1 MNKNDIQSI
10 SNLIHDLDQK
20 AAKAVADKDY
30 DEALTI
36 YQEILGAYETLRREK
51 SCGRTLLNMAN
62 VMLLKGDTDKA
73 KEYID
78 IASDINDLQND
89 YMDCVNIQILR
100 SNMYLPSAY
109 RCIEV

>member
-1 MNKNDIQSI
+1 MSKDDLQSI
-10 SNLIHDLDQK
+10 SKLIRDLDQR
-20 AAKAVADKDY
+20 AAKAVADKNY
-30 DEALTI
+30 DEAITI
-36 YQEILGAYETLRREK
+36 YQEILAAYETLKREK

-62 VMLLKGDTDKA
+62 VMLLKGDNEKA
-73 KEYID
+73 REYID

-109 RCIEV
+109 RCMEV

>member
-1 MNKNDIQSI
+1 MSKDDLQSI
-10 SNLIHDLDQK
+10 SNLIRDLDK
-20 AAKAVADKDY
+20 RAAKAVADKNY
-30 DEALTI
+30 DEAITI
-36 YQEILGAYETLRREK
+36 YQEILGAYETLKREK

-62 VMLLKGDTDKA
+62 VMLLKGDTEKA
-73 KEYID
+73 REYID

-109 RCIEV
+109 RCMEV

>member
-20 AAKAVADKDY
+20 AAKAVADRDY

-36 YQEILGAYETLRREK
+36 YQEILSAYETLRREK